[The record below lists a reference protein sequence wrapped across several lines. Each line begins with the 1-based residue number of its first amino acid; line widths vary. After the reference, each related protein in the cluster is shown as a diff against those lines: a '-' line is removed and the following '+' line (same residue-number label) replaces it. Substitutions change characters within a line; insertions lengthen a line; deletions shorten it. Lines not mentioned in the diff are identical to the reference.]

1 MIRLPPTDTAMTQ
14 TTATAG
20 AASPHDAPRKRR
32 MPHALVMM
40 LCIIVAAA
48 GLTYLVPSGAYERNK
63 AGQVVPGS
71 FRTIPKDL
79 GGALARPRKST
90 DSLAY
95 AASPVSIVTSI
106 PAGMVRAAP
115 LIVMIL
121 FIGGMF
127 GVLEQSGALT
137 AGIDRL
143 VTATGGNVKVVV
155 PALMVVIACGSTFL
169 GLISEYLVLIPM
181 MVLLAQRLGYNAL
194 FGVAIVTVAAK
205 IGYLT
210 SVTNPLALVVAQPLL
225 GIPVFSGAGFRLAL
239 FALFLPLGIWY
250 LLRRAPAMR
259 TGDVIA
265 DHGETTP
272 LAARHVA
279 LLVALLAAVV
289 VMVVGVQ
296 KLDWGNPEL
305 ASMFV
310 TLAVVLAVVGGMDS
324 RVASQAFLKGMQSM
338 LLAGVLVGLA
348 AAVEIVLRESLV
360 LDSIIAGLASSVEG
374 KPPAVVGQLMMGIQL
389 VIDVLIPSTS
399 GKAAITMPILGPI
412 GQLAGVSGHV
422 TVQAF
427 LFGNGLMNTVTPT
440 SGMLLAYLAA
450 GRVSYG
456 DWLRF
461 VAPLV
466 GILLILCSVA
476 LYVVAATGP

>member
-1 MIRLPPTDTAMTQ
+1 MAHP
-14 TTATAG
+14 TATADRPPSHEPARG
-20 AASPHDAPRKRR
+20 RR

-40 LCIIVAAA
+40 LLIITAAA
-48 GLTYLVPSGAYERNK
+48 VLTYLVPSGSYERTK
-63 AGQVVPGS
+63 TGQVVPGS

-79 GGALARPRKST
+79 GGALVKPRKSS

-95 AASPVSIVTSI
+95 PAAPVAIITSI
-106 PAGMVRAAP
+106 PAGMVRSAP
-115 LIVMIL
+115 LIMMIL

-127 GVLEQSGALT
+127 GILEETGALT

-143 VTATGGNVKVVV
+143 VTATRGNVKVVV

-181 MVLLAQRLGYNAL
+181 MVLLAKRLGYNAL
-194 FGVAIVTVAAK
+194 FGVAIVAVAAK

-239 FALFLPLGIWY
+239 FLLFLPLGIWY

-259 TGDVIA
+259 TGEEVG
-265 DHGETTP
+265 DHGASTP
-272 LAARHVA
+272 LTARQLG
-279 LLVALLAAVV
+279 LLVVLLAAIG
-289 VMVVGVQ
+289 VMVTGVQ

-310 TLAVVLAVVGGMDS
+310 ALALVLAVVGGVES
-324 RVASQAFLKGMQSM
+324 RPAAQAFLRGMQSM
-338 LLAGVLVGLA
+338 LLAAVLVGLA
-348 AAVEIVLRESLV
+348 AAVEIVLRDSLV
-360 LDSIIAGLASSVEG
+360 LDSIIAGLSSTVAG
-374 KPPAVVGQLMMGIQL
+374 KPPAIVGQLMMGIQL

-412 GQLAGVSGHV
+412 GQLAGVNGQV

-450 GRVSYG
+450 GKVSYG
-456 DWLRF
+456 DWLKF

-466 GILLILCSVA
+466 GILLLLCSVA
-476 LYVVAATGP
+476 LFVATETGL